1 MILNR
6 ANWNKKSYIDLLSYI
21 EDLQEAE
28 YRDFNKK
35 LIPGEEHILGIR
47 MPVLRKMSKE
57 IIEGNWR
64 EYLSVCE
71 DTYHE
76 ELLLQAII
84 ISSINSEYNEVEKY
98 IVKFVP
104 KIRNW
109 SICDTFCS
117 GLKVAKLNKERVYKL
132 VKENIYS
139 ENFWQV
145 RFAIVMLLEYYIDE
159 AYLKDIFSF
168 CDDINSEEYY
178 VQMAIAWLIS
188 MCYVKFEGE
197 TLNYLN
203 NNNLDNFT
211 YNKALQKI
219 VESYRVDNE
228 KKKIIRSMKRKTRN

>member
-1 MILNR
+1 LTLNR
-6 ANWNKKSYIDLLSYI
+6 ENWNKNSYIDLLKYI

-47 MPVLRKMSKE
+47 MPVLRKISKE

-64 EYLSVCE
+64 EYLRVCE
-71 DTYHE
+71 DTYH
-76 ELLLQAII
+76 
-84 ISSINSEYNEVEKY
+84 
-98 IVKFVP
+98 
-104 KIRNW
+104 
-109 SICDTFCS
+109 
-117 GLKVAKLNKERVYKL
+117 
-132 VKENIYS
+132 IYS
-139 ENFWQV
+139 ENSWQV

-168 CDDINSEEYY
+168 CNDINSEAYY

-197 TLNYLN
+197 TLDYLN